1 MTKWISV
8 VLGLVALVAGTVL
21 TTLAV
26 AGQGGPAAADRQG
39 PEADPASDLRLAS
52 ASLRAAS
59 SCADLLA
66 QYVDRGLAQV
76 GPYGWDAGPIVMF
89 DATGS
94 ATRSE
99 ASASA
104 PTLPATTGSQSTA
117 SGTNVQEAG
126 VDEPDVVKVVG
137 GLLFR
142 VQDDVLTTYDVAGA
156 APQERSSLTLDGL
169 GDGELLVSGDRVVV
183 LGTVDGAY
191 DAQLTTRVV
200 VLDASDPGAPQVV
213 STTDLDAELTAA
225 RLHDDRGDDVVR
237 LVLRSYRPA
246 LDFVQPGPRQGE
258 RTALERNRQV
268 VRDSTLA
275 DWLPGVDGEP
285 VVDCADVAVPTDDD
299 AVLGTTTVVGFRPGG
314 FDPLASPTSTAVATD
329 AATSYSSPD
338 RVYLATAAPS
348 GWWGSPTI
356 DCIDRCLPPS
366 PGGPGSTDGTTD
378 LYAFALDGVAT
389 TFVAGGEVEGSVRDR
404 WAMDF
409 SDGTLRVAVGATSRT
424 ADASSVLTLREEGT
438 ELVEVGRVDGLGV
451 GEEIKAVRWF
461 DDLAIVVTFR
471 QVDPLYAVDLTDPAS
486 PRLLGELKIPGYSE
500 YLHPLGGRR
509 LIGIGQDAS
518 PDGMVRGAQAA
529 LFDVTDLTSPARL
542 DTVAYPRFSVAG
554 AGTDPRQFTW
564 LPDRRIAL
572 TVVSE
577 AWRGRTGWVSV
588 LRLGRDRMDDDMV
601 PVEVG
606 DEVAQVRLVPLADG
620 RVVLVTGDGVSF
632 FAL

>member
-26 AGQGGPAAADRQG
+26 TGPGRPATGDADLTVG
-39 PEADPASDLRLAS
+39 PASDLRLAA
-52 ASLRAAS
+52 ASLRAS
-59 SCADLLA
+59 TSCDDLLA

-99 ASASA
+99 TAASA
-104 PTLPATTGSQSTA
+104 PALPTTTGSSSTA
-117 SGTNVQEAG
+117 TGTNVQEAG
-126 VDEPDVVKVVG
+126 VDEPDVVKVAG

-142 VQDDVLTTYDVAGA
+142 VQDDVLTTYDVSGDE
-156 APQERSSLTLDGL
+156 PRELSSLTLAGL
-169 GDGELLVSGDRVVV
+169 SDGELLVSGDRVVV

-200 VLDASDPGAPQVV
+200 VLDVSDPGAPRVV
-213 STTDLDAELTAA
+213 STTDLDAELSAA

-237 LVLRSYRPA
+237 LVLRTYRPA

-299 AVLGTTTVVGFRPGG
+299 APLGTTTVVGFRPGDA
-314 FDPLASPTSTAVATD
+314 DPLASPTSTAVATD
-329 AATSYSSPD
+329 AATSYFSPD
-338 RVYLATAAPS
+338 RVYLATAAAA

-366 PGGPGSTDGTTD
+366 AGDGTTD

-389 TFVAGGEVEGSVRDR
+389 TFAAGGEVEGSVRDR

-424 ADASSVLTLREEGT
+424 ADASSVLTLREDGA
-438 ELVEVGRVDGLGV
+438 ELTEVGRVDGLGV

-471 QVDPLYAVDLTDPAS
+471 QVDPLYAVDLTDPAA
-486 PRLLGELKIPGYSE
+486 PRLLGELTIPGYSE

-529 LFDVTDLTSPARL
+529 LFDVTDLTAPERL

-554 AGTDPRQFTW
+554 PGTDPRQFTW

-577 AWRGRTGWVSV
+577 GWRGRTGWVSV
-588 LRLGRDRMDDDMV
+588 LRLGHDRMADEMV
-601 PVEVG
+601 AVEVG